1 MAPFDRSVAER
12 SSLCNPGSVLESA
25 LQRCHCS
32 APTLMIVPCRP
43 SRPDNRQFFLI
54 FCNAEAAGAGTSKT
68 ACCSEVPGA
77 NPAATHPRPPVVR
90 ANSCSTPGRKPTS
103 RVYLVVT
110 CFDRL
115 GNLRPDVGRPSG
127 SISLQAAQNAGTPVL
142 EFLLLL
148 ASAGMP
154 TDQHTSKQA
163 PRPSRRIFRKIDGR
177 HGQGCRPTPTFKG

>member
-1 MAPFDRSVAER
+1 MAILWRWWSILTRSWQSPKSPAR
-12 SSLCNPGSVLESA
+12 
-25 LQRCHCS
+25 
-32 APTLMIVPCRP
+32 
-43 SRPDNRQFFLI
+43 
-54 FCNAEAAGAGTSKT
+54 
-68 ACCSEVPGA
+68 
-77 NPAATHPRPPVVR
+77 PAATHPRPPVVR

-115 GNLRPDVGRPSG
+115 GNLRPDVGRPNG

-163 PRPSRRIFRKIDGR
+163 PHAPPDEYFGKLMAVMAGGADPRQLSRADRSCGSGFQRAPEILGSRETQRSSPTQFIRPLNSDG
-177 HGQGCRPTPTFKG
+177 GK